1 MRTVAAV
8 TYRTKEEFDANHDV
22 GGTMKRE
29 LAEKIVD
36 LLIDDGHIVF
46 EFVPIDDW
54 KGAQD
59 RIVTLRALLRI
70 L

>member
-8 TYRTKEEFDANHDV
+8 TYRTKEEFDADPDV
-22 GGTMKRE
+22 VKVMRRE

-46 EFVPIDDW
+46 DFSPMD
-54 KGAQD
+54 A
-59 RIVTLRALLRI
+59 
-70 L
+70 